1 MTSAVTRQ
9 NISSGRPWEPVVG
22 YSRAV
27 RVGDLVFVSG
37 TTATDSEGRVVG
49 PGDPA
54 AQTRQTLKNIAWAL
68 GEAGARLDDVVRTRI
83 FVTNIADWEK
93 IGRVHGE
100 VFHAIRPASSMVQV
114 AALIDPAMLVEIEA
128 VAIVPSRRSKAGDK
142 PRNKKVKRARAR

>member
-1 MTSAVTRQ
+1 MNSAVTRQ

-27 RVGDLVFVSG
+27 RVGDFVFVSG

-68 GEAGARLDDVVRTRI
+68 EQAGARLDDVVRTRI

-93 IGRVHGE
+93 IGRIHGE
-100 VFHAIRPASSMVQV
+100 YFRDIRPASSMVQV

-128 VAIVPSRRSKAGDK
+128 VAIVPSRRSRAGGK